1 MLESI
6 ALIFLFG
13 LAGGRAASALRL
25 PRLLGMLLAGMLIGP
40 CGLALLGE
48 PMLALSGDLRKLA
61 LIIIL
66 ARAGLSLNLED
77 LKKVGRP
84 AMLMCFVPACF
95 EIAGMLLLAPRILG
109 ISLADAAVM
118 GAVVAAVSP
127 AVVVPQMLRL
137 MDEGWGTREGIPQ
150 LILAG
155 ASVDDVFVI
164 VLFSAFTSLAA
175 GKDVGAAH
183 FLQIPVS
190 IVLGVVLGIAAGY
203 LLGRLL
209 RRTGMRPQAEVLLL
223 LSVSILLA
231 WAEQPASVLGV
242 PFSGLLAVMSCGLAA
257 AGTAPAAARRL
268 SEAYGSLW
276 AAAEIVLFVL
286 VGAAVELGSAA
297 EAGLPAA
304 ALILLVLVFR
314 AAGVLACLLG
324 TRLKAGE
331 RLFCVIA
338 YLPKATVQAAIGAVP
353 LAMGLGCG
361 SIVLTVSVLS
371 ILISAPIGAVGMSLS
386 YKKLLEKA

>member
-209 RRTGMRPQAEVLLL
+209 CAGQACVRRPR
-223 LSVSILLA
+223 
-231 WAEQPASVLGV
+231 
-242 PFSGLLAVMSCGLAA
+242 SC
-257 AGTAPAAARRL
+257 
-268 SEAYGSLW
+268 
-276 AAAEIVLFVL
+276 
-286 VGAAVELGSAA
+286 
-297 EAGLPAA
+297 
-304 ALILLVLVFR
+304 
-314 AAGVLACLLG
+314 C
-324 TRLKAGE
+324 
-331 RLFCVIA
+331 C
-338 YLPKATVQAAIGAVP
+338 
-353 LAMGLGCG
+353 
-361 SIVLTVSVLS
+361 
-371 ILISAPIGAVGMSLS
+371 
-386 YKKLLEKA
+386 

>member
-1 MLESI
+1 
-6 ALIFLFG
+6 
-13 LAGGRAASALRL
+13 
-25 PRLLGMLLAGMLIGP
+25 
-40 CGLALLGE
+40 
-48 PMLALSGDLRKLA
+48 
-61 LIIIL
+61 
-66 ARAGLSLNLED
+66 
-77 LKKVGRP
+77 
-84 AMLMCFVPACF
+84 
-95 EIAGMLLLAPRILG
+95 
-109 ISLADAAVM
+109 
-118 GAVVAAVSP
+118 
-127 AVVVPQMLRL
+127 
-137 MDEGWGTREGIPQ
+137 
-150 LILAG
+150 
-155 ASVDDVFVI
+155 
-164 VLFSAFTSLAA
+164 
-175 GKDVGAAH
+175 
-183 FLQIPVS
+183 
-190 IVLGVVLGIAAGY
+190 
-203 LLGRLL
+203 
-209 RRTGMRPQAEVLLL
+209 MRPQAEVLLL